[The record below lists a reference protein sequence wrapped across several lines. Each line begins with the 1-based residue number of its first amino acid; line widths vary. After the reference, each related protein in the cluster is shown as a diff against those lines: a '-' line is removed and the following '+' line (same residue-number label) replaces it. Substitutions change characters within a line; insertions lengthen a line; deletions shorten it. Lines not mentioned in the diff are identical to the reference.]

1 MNERDH
7 ALFRE
12 IVERGERFLLV
23 THMNP
28 DGDALGSEL
37 GLARFLLARGKQV
50 RILNHDPAPPVLAFL
65 DRGDVAVEIHD
76 PAIHDASTVADHDR
90 IVLLDNS
97 APDRLG
103 RLEPALREAASR
115 VLCIDHHPTRG
126 TVWGDLILDV
136 GSSATAAMIHELVV
150 AAGWMPDPAAAEAL
164 YVGIA
169 TDTGFFRYNST
180 TSRAL
185 RIAADLMDAGVDPAA
200 CYRRIYERN
209 SAEHTKILGRVL
221 SDLVLGADGRLVSV
235 RIPRSLAGVDT
246 ELDVGEMA
254 TPLLAIDGVRVVA
267 LFRELDDDR
276 VKVSLRSKGSLDV
289 HALAAT
295 FGGGGH
301 RNASGIVTGGSLEE
315 VAGRVLAGAEALL
328 ETAEDDR

>member
-1 MNERDH
+1 MDDTAHRRFRD
-7 ALFRE
+7 AVDAGR
-12 IVERGERFLLV
+12 RFLLV

-28 DGDALGSEL
+28 DGDALGSQV
-37 GLARFLLARGKQV
+37 GLARFLISRGKEV
-50 RILNHDPAPPVLAFL
+50 RILNHDPAPRVLDFL
-65 DRGDVAVEIHD
+65 ERDDVPFEIHD
-76 PAIHDASTVADHDR
+76 PEVHDDAFVDGHDR

-103 RLEPALREAASR
+103 RLQASLEAHASR

-150 AAGWMPDPAAAEAL
+150 AHGWTPDPAAAEAL

-185 RIAADLMDAGVDPAA
+185 RIAAELVDLGVDPAL

-209 SAEHTKILGRVL
+209 SATFTRILGAAL
-221 SDLVLGADGRLVSV
+221 ADLRLESGGRLVSV
-235 RIPRSLAGVDT
+235 RIPRALAPADADV
-246 ELDVGEMA
+246 DVGEMA
-254 TPLLAIDGVRVVA
+254 TPLLAIDGVRLVA
-267 LFRELDDDR
+267 LFRELEGSR
-276 VKVSLRSKGSLDV
+276 VKVSLRSKGTVDV

-301 RNASGIVTGGSLEE
+301 RNASGIVARGTLDE
-315 VAGRVLAGAEALL
+315 VSRQVLADATRLLDGAE
-328 ETAEDDR
+328 EGP